1 MHFTERL
8 FKRFMYEK
16 KKKRKKSINT
26 LKKNG
31 HTKIHFVTSETNV
44 EPSHHV

>member
-16 KKKRKKSINT
+16 KKKKEIDKYLEKKWPYKNT
-26 LKKNG
+26 FCNIRDKC
-31 HTKIHFVTSETNV
+31 
-44 EPSHHV
+44 